1 VKFRI
6 EPDRWN
12 RDRRRPETA
21 ARASS
26 RSRDANIVSNPGFET
41 GAFAPWTTA
50 GAVLPVIVGSGAHAV
65 RARPGSPSPYNGD
78 SNFKQTIAVP
88 ASGGTLS
95 YWYNP
100 HSPDT
105 LTYDQQQAQIRNT
118 SGAVLATVM
127 NVCSNSGVWT
137 QKTFNMAPY
146 AGTTVVLY
154 FNVHDDNWPSD
165 PSYMLVD
172 DITVQ

>member
-1 VKFRI
+1 
-6 EPDRWN
+6 
-12 RDRRRPETA
+12 
-21 ARASS
+21 
-26 RSRDANIVSNPGFET
+26 
-41 GAFAPWTTA
+41 
-50 GAVLPVIVGSGAHAV
+50 
-65 RARPGSPSPYNGD
+65 
-78 SNFKQTIAVP
+78 
-88 ASGGTLS
+88 
-95 YWYNP
+95 
-100 HSPDT
+100 
-105 LTYDQQQAQIRNT
+105 
-118 SGAVLATVM
+118 M